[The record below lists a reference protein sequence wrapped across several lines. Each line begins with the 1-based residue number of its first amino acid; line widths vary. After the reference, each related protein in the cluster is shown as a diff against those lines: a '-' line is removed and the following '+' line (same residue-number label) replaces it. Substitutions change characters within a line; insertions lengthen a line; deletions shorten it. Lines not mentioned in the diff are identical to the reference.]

1 MRLVEQSR
9 VECKAYL
16 VVELDCLDKA
26 TVQLKGEE
34 RNGEFAQVQLEQRCR
49 IVNLE
54 QIIRKME

>member
-9 VECKAYL
+9 VDKKAYL
-16 VVELDCLDKA
+16 VVELDRLDKA
-26 TVQLKGEE
+26 AVQLKGEK
-34 RNGEFAQVQLEQRCR
+34 RNGKFAQVQLEQRCR